1 MDARLTKLKNL
12 MFMRRFVDKAR
23 SAQAGAFV
31 NTSGKNLH
39 PEGIVC
45 AMCGKLLSRYDSS
58 SDTHAP
64 PCEQLL
70 AEGKVPVPNFGWFC
84 SPVCADTYERR
95 YGVHF
100 QRNAEGEVNYYSE

>member
-1 MDARLTKLKNL
+1 LKKLKIL
-12 MFMRRFVDKAR
+12 MSIRQLSDKGR
-23 SAQAGAFV
+23 GERAGAFV
-31 NTSGKNLH
+31 NTPGKNLH

-84 SPVCADTYERR
+84 SRVCADTYERKH
-95 YGVHF
+95 GVHF
-100 QRNAEGEVNYYSE
+100 QRNAEGEVDYYSE